1 MQSESH
7 NSDPPPPTPSPTHLS
22 DIIVSLIDQKIIN
35 TDEAEILILLIKN
48 RNDII
53 MGAFELY
60 LDNLD
65 SSDLTDTLIRLGLDQ
80 YEYMSVYCVHSII

>member
-1 MQSESH
+1 M
-7 NSDPPPPTPSPTHLS
+7 
-22 DIIVSLIDQKIIN
+22 IN

-65 SSDLTDTLIRLGLDQ
+65 SSDLTDTLIRLGLGQ
-80 YEYMSVYCVHSII
+80 CIIYYMYVWVWCICV

>member
-1 MQSESH
+1 
-7 NSDPPPPTPSPTHLS
+7 
-22 DIIVSLIDQKIIN
+22 
-35 TDEAEILILLIKN
+35 
-48 RNDII
+48 